1 MEHAPPQPGR
11 GAFPNLM
18 LVSLAS
24 RHARVGFTLE
34 PAKILVVDDE
44 KSILMLL
51 KEALTQWGYQ
61 VTTASSAVEGLEL
74 LKNGLFDALISDV
87 RMPDMTGLDLLR
99 EIRKQDESIEVVM
112 MTGYPTIASAV
123 QALKEGAYD
132 YLSKPLILDELRHL
146 MARMMERRFL
156 RGEVHTLRA
165 RLGEELAVSEMIG
178 SSAAMQRVK
187 EIIGKVAVTDSPVLI
202 EGESGT
208 GKELVAAAIHRL
220 SSRAKRS
227 FIPVNCSAIPQDL
240 LESEFFGHVRGAFSG
255 AVADALGL
263 FRGADEGTIFLDEI
277 AELSPALQ
285 VKLLRVLQ
293 EMQVRPVGSTKAFPV
308 DVRVIAATNRDLERA
323 MTEGSFRQDLF
334 YRLNVVRVTLPPLR
348 ERREDIPSLINHF
361 LRRFNKR
368 FHRDVRGVAP
378 EALAALTAYTFPG
391 NVRELENLIE
401 RAFAMG
407 AREQITL
414 GDLPSLSKSP
424 MTSTPVT
431 SPESVPALADVER
444 ELILK
449 ALAVFKDDKEAAA
462 RALGISRRTIYRRL
476 KEYGVL

>member
-1 MEHAPPQPGR
+1 MD
-11 GAFPNLM
+11 
-18 LVSLAS
+18 
-24 RHARVGFTLE
+24 

-44 KSILMLL
+44 KSILLLL
-51 KEALTQWGYQ
+51 KEALTQWGYE
-61 VTTASSAVEGLEL
+61 VTCAASAVEALEL

-87 RMPDMTGLDLLR
+87 RMPDMNGLDLLR

-165 RLGEELAVSEMIG
+165 RLGEELAVSDMVG
-178 SSAAMQRVK
+178 SSPPMQRVK
-187 EIIGKVAVTDSPVLI
+187 DIIGKVAVTDSPVLI

-220 SSRAKRS
+220 SSRAKRP

-277 AELSPALQ
+277 AELSPGLQ

-334 YRLNVVRVTLPPLR
+334 YRLNVVRITLPPLR
-348 ERREDIPSLINHF
+348 ERRDDIGALVTHF
-361 LRRFNKR
+361 LRRFNRR
-368 FHRDVRGVAP
+368 FHREVRGVAP
-378 EALAALTAYTFPG
+378 DALAALSAYSFPG

-401 RAFAMG
+401 RAYAMG

-414 GDLPSLSKSP
+414 ADLPTLGRSP
-424 MTSTPVT
+424 VMVATTPSSAT
-431 SPESVPALADVER
+431 SPQAVPTLADVER

-449 ALAVFKDDKEAAA
+449 ALAVFQDDKEAAA